1 MCCRTPTQRP
11 IQPDRYALG
20 LANEPDELTDA
31 EVAKLQ
37 AQLVEHGKRLEESL
51 RQGADGT
58 KPVDLD
64 EPIGRLSRIDALAQR
79 EMNEAGRRAQR
90 QELAQVKLALEAIEA
105 DEYGL
110 CKACDG
116 PIGFR
121 RLQARPFSTICI
133 ACQSE
138 RERR

>member
-1 MCCRTPTQRP
+1 MEPHPGLLRSAGGYPAPLPVEPT
-11 IQPDRYALG
+11 
-20 LANEPDELTDA
+20 ELTDA
-31 EVAKLQ
+31 EVAKLR
-37 AQLVEHGKRLEESL
+37 ALLIAHGDRLEESL

-64 EPIGRLSRIDALAQR
+64 EPIGRISRIDALAQR
-79 EMNEAGRRAQR
+79 EMNEAGRRAQQ
-90 QELAQVKLALEAIEA
+90 QELAAVKLALEAMQ
-105 DEYGL
+105 DGEYGV

>member
-1 MCCRTPTQRP
+1 MWSRTPASLRSARGYP
-11 IQPDRYALG
+11 AALPV
-20 LANEPDELTDA
+20 EPEELTDA
-31 EVAKLQ
+31 EVQKLR
-37 AQLVEHGKRLEESL
+37 ALLLEHGDRLEESL

-64 EPIGRLSRIDALAQR
+64 EPIGRISRIDALAQR
-79 EMNEAGRRAQR
+79 EINEAGRRAQQ
-90 QELAQVKLALEAIEA
+90 QELASVKLALEAIE
-105 DEYGL
+105 DGEYGM

>member
-1 MCCRTPTQRP
+1 MARLR
-11 IQPDRYALG
+11 AL
-20 LANEPDELTDA
+20 LI
-31 EVAKLQ
+31 
-37 AQLVEHGKRLEESL
+37 EHGDRLEESL

-64 EPIGRLSRIDALAQR
+64 EPIGRISRIDALAQR
-79 EMNEAGRRAQR
+79 EMNEAGRRAQQR
-90 QELAQVKLALEAIEA
+90 ELAAVKLALEAME
-105 DEYGL
+105 DGVYGV

>member
-1 MCCRTPTQRP
+1 MPVEPT
-11 IQPDRYALG
+11 
-20 LANEPDELTDA
+20 ELTDA
-31 EVAKLQ
+31 EVAKLR
-37 AQLVEHGKRLEESL
+37 ALLIEHGDRLEESL

-64 EPIGRLSRIDALAQR
+64 EPIGRISRIDALAQR
-79 EMNEAGRRAQR
+79 EMNEAGRRAQQ
-90 QELAQVKLALEAIEA
+90 QELASVKLALEAIE
-105 DEYGL
+105 DGEYGM

-133 ACQSE
+133 RCQSE